1 MTGVLIRRWPAEDR
15 NTDGMP
21 REDRGTDPSHA
32 VNSLEL
38 SVDRRGKDKID
49 SFLEASK
56 KAQRAQSSH
65 VRLQVS
71 RTEKE

>member
-21 REDRGTDPSHA
+21 REDGGTDRSHA
-32 VNSLEL
+32 VKSLEL

-56 KAQRAQSSH
+56 KAQRGYNSH
-65 VRLQVS
+65 FILQFS
-71 RTEKE
+71 RTERE